1 MRVLTKE
8 EKAIYE
14 ALMSGILKKVKLNIT
29 KPPKG
34 FEGW

>member
-1 MRVLTKE
+1 MRLLTDE
-8 EKAIYE
+8 EKVVYE
-14 ALMSGILKKVKLNIT
+14 ALMSGILKKRKLNIT